1 MKLWI
6 QITKN
11 KFIQNFFKRFGLQK
25 CDYEKTDKSL
35 LNKNYKDRAGE
46 RRDKVGVD
54 FSHIPKA
61 AKTDALSKENIGF
74 SMLAK
79 MGWKEGIWW

>member
-1 MKLWI
+1 M
-6 QITKN
+6 
-11 KFIQNFFKRFGLQK
+11 
-25 CDYEKTDKSL
+25 
-35 LNKNYKDRAGE
+35 NKNYKDRAGE

-79 MGWKEGIWW
+79 MGWKEGI